1 MIQLS
6 EVLFLNNCTTVII
19 LPNQLK
25 MEVSLYNYFEVVQMT
40 FAERLKMLRQE
51 KEVTQLKIGE
61 LLGVSARMI
70 SFYEIG
76 KHIPR
81 EAESLII
88 LAKYFDVS
96 LDYLLGMSN
105 VRNYNQLVKSFK
117 AYSLLSDKGKEEAD
131 EYMLFLNQKYK

>member
-1 MIQLS
+1 
-6 EVLFLNNCTTVII
+6 
-19 LPNQLK
+19 
-25 MEVSLYNYFEVVQMT
+25 MT

-51 KEVTQLKIGE
+51 KEIKQADLGK

-81 EAESLII
+81 EAVSLIK
-88 LAKYFDVS
+88 LAEYFDVS

-105 VRNYNQLVKSFK
+105 VRNYNHLVKSFK
-117 AYSLLSDKGKEEAD
+117 SYSLLSDKGKKEAD
-131 EYMLFLNQKYK
+131 EYMLFLSQKYK